1 MLVIYSL
8 IIIFA
13 FLAFS
18 ILILNNY
25 KNTQIRNTEIGL
37 FQTANIVADTYKGNL
52 EDIIFARIMVKSYGK
67 QANSRILVVNSNKE
81 VLIDN
86 YNSYIGKTINNKEVK
101 SSLEGKSK
109 SGLYTIDDKE
119 ILQLSVPIILND
131 GIDNRIIGAV
141 LISSSLE
148 PLNQDIDEL
157 KGNIFKVAISAL
169 GISLVLTIIAANNM
183 TKPLRGLSYGV
194 KRISLG
200 DLGYEVKSKTKGEI
214 GMLIQAFNNMSSRL
228 SKIEKNRK
236 TFINSISHEL
246 KTPITSMKVL
256 IESLSIGENDIEI
269 YKEYLVDIYG
279 EVDRMEGL
287 VNYLMNSIRLEDI
300 ILNIKRE
307 DLGAILED
315 TVKLI
320 EPYAG
325 KNGVKIILNNMN
337 NIMIKCDKDR
347 VKEAFFNIIDN
358 AIKYRDKGKKN
369 NYVLITLEKLK
380 DKTLITIEDNGLGIE
395 KEDLPNIFQ
404 GGFRVLD
411 GNIGQNFNIEGY
423 GIGLA
428 IVKNII
434 DKHGWKISVESSLN
448 EGSLFT
454 ITIPL

>member
-411 GNIGQNFNIEGY
+411 GNIRQNFNIEGY

>member
-1 MLVIYSL
+1 M
-8 IIIFA
+8 
-13 FLAFS
+13 
-18 ILILNNY
+18 LNNY

-109 SGLYTIDDKE
+109 SGLYTVDNKE

-141 LISSSLE
+141 LISNSLD
-148 PLNQDIDEL
+148 PLNQDIEEL
-157 KGNIFKVAISAL
+157 KGNILKVAISAL

-194 KRISLG
+194 KRVSLG

>member
-157 KGNIFKVAISAL
+157 KGNILKVAISAL

-194 KRISLG
+194 KRVSLG

-214 GMLIQAFNNMSSRL
+214 GMLIQSFNNMSSRL

-246 KTPITSMKVL
+246 KTPLTSMKVL

-320 EPYAG
+320 EPYAA
-325 KNGVKIILNNMN
+325 KSGVEIILNNMN

-380 DKTLITIEDNGLGIE
+380 DKTLITIEDNGLGIDE
-395 KEDLPNIFQ
+395 ENLPNIFK

-411 GNIGQNFNIEGY
+411 GNIGQDFNIEGY

>member
-320 EPYAG
+320 EPYAA
-325 KNGVKIILNNMN
+325 KSGVEIILNNMN